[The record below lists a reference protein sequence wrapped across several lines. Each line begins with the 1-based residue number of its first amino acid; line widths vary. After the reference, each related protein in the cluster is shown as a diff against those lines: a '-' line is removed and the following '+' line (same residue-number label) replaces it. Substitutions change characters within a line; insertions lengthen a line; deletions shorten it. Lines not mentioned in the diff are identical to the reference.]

1 MRADN
6 LISLLSILFQKHYM
20 APRRRAK
27 VACVIVGISRPNIAV
42 IRHVIAFF
50 ARDFASFAANA
61 NGRVSEEA
69 DLYFFLYK
77 IVMALVG
84 AFCAFADHGLCAR
97 TLLWSGN
104 RRLACCWRR
113 HRRQKSLLI
122 LFLLWRDPR
131 RWSVQLAVFRGAESS
146 SLLVARI
153 YLENRRTPV
162 REANGPAQCY
172 KCQPWLP

>member
-1 MRADN
+1 
-6 LISLLSILFQKHYM
+6 M

-27 VACVIVGISRPNIAV
+27 VASVVVGISRPRETV
-42 IRHVIAFF
+42 IRHVIPFF

-69 DLYFFLYK
+69 DLYFFLHE

-97 TLLWSGN
+97 TLLWFGE
-104 RRLACCWRR
+104 RMRFACRSRR
-113 HRRQKSLLI
+113 HRRQKFLLI

-131 RWSVQLAVFRGAESS
+131 RWSVQLAVLRDAESS
-146 SLLVARI
+146 GLLVAHI
-153 YLENRRTPV
+153 YLETRRTRV
-162 REANGPAQCY
+162 RVANGPAQCY
-172 KCQPWLP
+172 KCTPWLP

>member
-42 IRHVIAFF
+42 IRHVIPFF

-77 IVMALVG
+77 IVMAMVG
-84 AFCAFADHGLCAR
+84 AFCVFVAYCLCY
-97 TLLWSGN
+97 G
-104 RRLACCWRR
+104 
-113 HRRQKSLLI
+113 H
-122 LFLLWRDPR
+122 
-131 RWSVQLAVFRGAESS
+131 
-146 SLLVARI
+146 LLVFC
-153 YLENRRTPV
+153 NRV
-162 REANGPAQCY
+162 
-172 KCQPWLP
+172 

>member
-1 MRADN
+1 
-6 LISLLSILFQKHYM
+6 M
-20 APRRRAK
+20 APRRCAK
-27 VACVIVGISRPNIAV
+27 VPSIVVRISRPRETI
-42 IRHVIAFF
+42 IWHVVPFL

-97 TLLWSGN
+97 TLLWFGN

-131 RWSVQLAVFRGAESS
+131 RWSVQLAVLRDAESS

-153 YLENRRTPV
+153 Y
-162 REANGPAQCY
+162 
-172 KCQPWLP
+172 

>member
-1 MRADN
+1 
-6 LISLLSILFQKHYM
+6 M

-27 VACVIVGISRPNIAV
+27 VASVVVGISRPRETV
-42 IRHVIAFF
+42 IRHVIPFF

-61 NGRVSEEA
+61 NGRVSEEP

-84 AFCAFADHGLCAR
+84 AFRAFADHGLCAWV
-97 TLLWSGN
+97 LLWFGN
-104 RRLACCWRR
+104 RRLACRSRR

-131 RWSVQLAVFRGAESS
+131 RRSVQWVVLRDAESS
-146 SLLVARI
+146 GLLVARI
-153 YLENRRTPV
+153 Y
-162 REANGPAQCY
+162 
-172 KCQPWLP
+172 

>member
-42 IRHVIAFF
+42 IRHVIPFF

-84 AFCAFADHGLCAR
+84 AFCAFADHGLCAHFAVVWR
-97 TLLWSGN
+97 AYTLRVPFAAPSP
-104 RRLACCWRR
+104 AKIPA
-113 HRRQKSLLI
+113 HS
-122 LFLLWRDPR
+122 FP
-131 RWSVQLAVFRGAESS
+131 SVA
-146 SLLVARI
+146 
-153 YLENRRTPV
+153 
-162 REANGPAQCY
+162 
-172 KCQPWLP
+172 W